1 MKICRS
7 KFQPLMVLASMYFRL
22 YWKALALCYWG
33 TTSRLT
39 VFENQAKSLVF
50 AHYLQIE
57 KSIVQSS
64 IGRIWAIFCAKIQIS
79 LKNEYNFET
88 FFWRFSNSV
97 RGGSL
102 LSKVKC
108 ITNYSGSKAF
118 SAS

>member
-64 IGRIWAIFCAKIQIS
+64 IGRIRAIFGAKIQIF
-79 LKNEYNFET
+79 KD
-88 FFWRFSNSV
+88 FFWEVF
-97 RGGSL
+97 
-102 LSKVKC
+102 K
-108 ITNYSGSKAF
+108 
-118 SAS
+118 